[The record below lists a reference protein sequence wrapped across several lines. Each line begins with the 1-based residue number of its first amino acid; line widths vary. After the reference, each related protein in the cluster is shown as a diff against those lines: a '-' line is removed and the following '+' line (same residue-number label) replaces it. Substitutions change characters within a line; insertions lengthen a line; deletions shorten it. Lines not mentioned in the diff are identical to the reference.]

1 MERMALETENKAQK
15 VEELVLKVEGLVN
28 LNTKLSILITKSSTF
43 RV

>member
-43 RV
+43 